1 MHQRPAITRES
12 LLHLHSSA
20 TSRPSSDTVDLHTTA
35 LNTAQPVSDF
45 MKARF
50 IANNEILMNIAIE
63 QASIRNS
70 DEIGCD
76 QEKVYD
82 TIHPNHLHAVLV
94 QYGFLE
100 DFVPA
105 IDKLFFGN
113 LTLQRKYN

>member
-1 MHQRPAITRES
+1 
-12 LLHLHSSA
+12 
-20 TSRPSSDTVDLHTTA
+20 
-35 LNTAQPVSDF
+35 

-70 DEIGCD
+70 DEIGLLCD
-76 QEKVYD
+76 QGKAYD
-82 TIHPNHLHAVLV
+82 RIHPSHLHAVLV